1 MLSGESLGARYIS
14 WVWEIEELMARKN
27 EIVVGDKLKLRMVS
41 RVSDLP
47 D

>member
-41 RVSDLP
+41 RISDLP